1 MERCDGQLPF
11 VVGVDHHGEVGGPT
25 AEDACAAVWDVPG
38 HQSEWE
44 PMPPICYI
52 TSPTASYP
60 SSVRQVCDPEDEKT
74 ITCTTEKPCVMQLT
88 KEQMDTV
95 DSWLFVFVV
104 VAMVFAVLHGFSQ
117 GQKL

>member
-1 MERCDGQLPF
+1 MEACAEGDLPF
-11 VVGVDHHGEVGGPT
+11 VVGVDGYGDALGLD
-25 AEDACAAVWDVPG
+25 AEDACAAVWSIEG
-38 HQSEWE
+38 HRSEWQ
-44 PMPPICYI
+44 PPHVCFI

-60 SSVRQVCDPEDEKT
+60 SSPRQVCEPEEATKL
-74 ITCTTEKPCVMQLT
+74 TCTTEKPCVMQLT
-88 KEQMDTV
+88 QEQMETV